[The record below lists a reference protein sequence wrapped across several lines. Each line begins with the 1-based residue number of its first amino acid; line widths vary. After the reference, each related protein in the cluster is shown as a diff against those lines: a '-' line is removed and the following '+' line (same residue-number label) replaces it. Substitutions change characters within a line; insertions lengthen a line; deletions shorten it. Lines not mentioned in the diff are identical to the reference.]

1 MRTWHMFSFGAVCLL
16 AAPTLLLAQK
26 SSPPSSATSTP
37 AASGLSIA
45 VADFSG
51 QDKELGRFLAD
62 TLLTDLAQSE
72 RLHMVERAEIGKAL
86 TELKLQSTG
95 LAEPQD
101 VKKVG
106 KLLGADRLI
115 VGSYLVRDNQLLV
128 NARLLDVRTG
138 RVTPGGAANVG
149 GNRDDV
155 MRLMQQLANQFHKR
169 VTGAYLPRDMEPR
182 REETDTPTSNSLP
195 DPAPEKTDSDAVR
208 INSDRSTRASSR
220 DRSDSNRSDANRS
233 ESDGYNVRQPDDST
247 PANTSSSNPDSSGSG
262 TYNTPDRSAPARV
275 YVPIPSRAAS
285 APLPLFTP
293 PFISPPAYSSPS
305 RVVRQGDLRRV
316 LGGGS
321 REASRF
327 FTPGGASAPLNRLR
341 ALAALVASS
350 VPVASRAAANPAA
363 LASVLPDARLVPAWA
378 NSYVLTAIRHGLWP
392 ASHALHPLETAN
404 WGFVGSLVNRNNLL
418 ARAGRNR
425 SQGNGVAGAVA
436 HARQAV
442 GSSVIPAQLTI
453 RNEPSHITPAVIA
466 PSEIVYTG
474 LLVEARDLPVLRSMS
489 ARIVDTDGNQIY
501 PDVRHVPDIDWVE
514 DHGMADYYHADAE
527 RTRIGAHPMVVS
539 AIDIANDA
547 IVVSVETGR
556 HILEAERHDGF
567 LRLWHVGIL
576 LDQGR

>member
-16 AAPTLLLAQK
+16 VAPMPLWAQK
-26 SSPPSSATSTP
+26 SSPPSSSAATP
-37 AASGLSIA
+37 AAASGLSIA

-149 GNRDDV
+149 GNRDEV

-169 VTGAYLPRDMEPR
+169 VTGAYLPHDNEPR
-182 REETDTPTSNSLP
+182 REEAIPNSLP
-195 DPAPEKTDSDAVR
+195 DPAPEKAIPDPENTDTVR
-208 INSDRSTRASSR
+208 SPAR
-220 DRSDSNRSDANRS
+220 DRSDSNNRDSNRSD
-233 ESDGYNVRQPDDST
+233 SDGYNVRQPDD
-247 PANTSSSNPDSSGSG
+247 PASSNTSSSNPDSSGSK
-262 TYNTPDRSAPARV
+262 TYTDPNTGASRRV
-275 YVPIPSRAAS
+275 YVPTPSRSAS
-285 APLPLFTP
+285 APLPFFTP

-305 RVVRQGDLRRV
+305 RVVRQGELRRV

-350 VPVASRAAANPAA
+350 VPVASRAAANPTA

-378 NSYVLTAIRHGLWP
+378 NSYVLTAIRHGIWP
-392 ASHALHPLETAN
+392 TSHALHPLEPAN

-425 SQGNGVAGAVA
+425 SQGNAVAGTVA

-527 RTRIGAHPMVVS
+527 RTRTGAHPMIVS
-539 AIDIANDA
+539 AIDISNDA